1 MSRKALALGVVDRLR
16 SALGDTE
23 SKFVFKSN
31 DLRPPPAACSFRSS
45 PFVVTVGRVSGQR
58 GPTQGGDANDTVY
71 SVQVAIT
78 GWTAYAPFDR
88 QSLETAMPTD
98 QTGFAQDG
106 DIDDSGDGLEDVA
119 EKVVSYLQQDWATVT
134 AVNARIPGAGTTT
147 NGFCEP
153 FQSHAIG
160 DVEDADASW
169 VHADPK
175 SSGDLGIKKIVV
187 TLSGARRIRVQGT
200 L

>member
-1 MSRKALALGVVDRLR
+1 MSRQALALGVVDRLR
-16 SALGDTE
+16 SALGDTD

-31 DLRPPPAACSFRSS
+31 DLRPPPAACSFRSA

-58 GPTQGGDANDTVY
+58 GPTQGGDQNDTVY
-71 SVQVAIT
+71 SLQVAV
-78 GWTAYAPFDR
+78 TAWMGYAPFDR
-88 QSLETAMPTD
+88 RSLETAMPTD

-106 DIDDSGDGLEDVA
+106 SIDEAEGLEDVA
-119 EKVVSYLQQDWATVT
+119 EAIAAYLQEDWATVT
-134 AVNARIPGAGTTT
+134 AVNARIAGSGTTT

-153 FQSHAIG
+153 FHSHALG
-160 DVEDADASW
+160 DVEDADTGW

-200 L
+200 R